1 MLKRFI
7 GYYRPYKGLFFLDIG
22 VAVLASALSI
32 LFPTLTR
39 QLLRVEIP
47 EKNLEHMLVIFAL
60 MLLIYI
66 LQAVCQYIRVTW
78 GHILGVRMET
88 DMRSE
93 LFAHLQKLSFGYFD
107 KTKTGHMMSRI
118 TNDLFQ
124 ITEMAHHAPEDLI
137 ISVATILGSYILM
150 FSYSLPL
157 ALISLIPFP
166 IMVFYGVYFGMKMKA
181 TFRKVRTTVADVS
194 SNAENSLMGIREEK
208 SFGRESYQEQK
219 FNQVNDVLRN
229 SKMEQYK
236 VMGRYHS
243 VIGFFR
249 ELYYFCTIAGGAVL
263 IFMGKVESYDLVTFI
278 LYVGVVLPPID
289 RLINFTE
296 QLQQGMA
303 SFERFTQVMDE
314 HPGIIDTKDAKD
326 LKIKKGTVQFEHV
339 SFAYENSADL
349 ILKDIDVTIPGGS
362 TVALVGESGAGK
374 STFASLLP
382 RFYEPK
388 QGRILIDG
396 QDTKYLR
403 QNSLRQHI
411 GFVQQNIFLFDDT
424 IRENLKYG
432 KVDATDEQLWAAL
445 DAANLGTFVRSL
457 PHGLDTQVGERG
469 TLLSGGQKQRISIAR
484 VFLKNPSILMFD
496 EATSSLDTESEELI
510 TEAFA
515 RLSVGRTAIVIAH
528 RLTTI
533 KNADCILV
541 LDEGTLVESG
551 THAELLEKN
560 GHYAKLYKTQD
571 FS

>member
-181 TFRKVRTTVADVS
+181 TFRKVRTTVADVN
-194 SNAENSLMGIREEK
+194 SNVENSLMGIREVK

-314 HPGIIDTKDAKD
+314 HPGITDTKDAKD

-528 RLTTI
+528 RLATI

-551 THAELLEKN
+551 THAELLEKS

>member
-1 MLKRFI
+1 MLKRFVA
-7 GYYRPYKGLFFLDIG
+7 YYRPYKGLFFLDIG
-22 VAVLASALSI
+22 VAILASALSI
-32 LFPTLTR
+32 LFPSLTR

-47 EKNLEHMLVIFAL
+47 QKNLEHMLIIFAL

-93 LFAHLQKLSFGYFD
+93 LFTHLQKLSFGYFD
-107 KTKTGHMMSRI
+107 RIKTGHMMSRI

-137 ISVATILGSYILM
+137 ISVATIVGSYILM
-150 FSYSLPL
+150 FSYSVPL
-157 ALISLIPFP
+157 ALISLIPLP
-166 IMVFYGVYFGMKMKA
+166 IMVFYGVYFGQRMKA
-181 TFRKVRTTVADVS
+181 TFRKVRTTVADVN
-194 SNAENSLMGIREEK
+194 SNVENSLMGIREVK
-208 SFGRESYQEQK
+208 SFARESYQEQK
-219 FNQVNDVLRN
+219 FNQVNDVLRD

-243 VIGFFR
+243 GIGFLR
-249 ELYYFCTIAGGAVL
+249 ELYYFCTIAGGAIL
-263 IFMGKVESYDLVTFI
+263 ILMGKVESYDLVTFI

-314 HPGIIDTKDAKD
+314 HPDITDTKDARD
-326 LKIKKGTVQFEHV
+326 LKVKEGTVHFEHV
-339 SFAYENSADL
+339 SFAYENSQQL
-349 ILKDIDVTIPGGS
+349 ILKDIDVAIPGGS

-396 QDTKYLR
+396 QDIKYLR

-445 DAANLGTFVRSL
+445 DAANLGSFIRSL
-457 PHGLDTQVGERG
+457 PLGLDTQVGERG

-484 VFLKNPSILMFD
+484 VFLKNPSILIFD

-528 RLTTI
+528 RLTTV

-551 THAELLEKN
+551 THAKLLEMN

>member
-181 TFRKVRTTVADVS
+181 TFRKVRTTVADVN
-194 SNAENSLMGIREEK
+194 SNVENSLMGIREVK

-314 HPGIIDTKDAKD
+314 HPGITDTKDAKD

-484 VFLKNPSILMFD
+484 VFLKNPSILIFD

-528 RLTTI
+528 RLATI

>member
-7 GYYRPYKGLFFLDIG
+7 AYYRPYKGLFFLDMG
-22 VAVLASALSI
+22 VAIFASILSI

-47 EKNLEHMLVIFAL
+47 DQNLKNMVIIFGL

-66 LQAVCQYIRVTW
+66 LQAICQYIRVTW
-78 GHILGVRMET
+78 GHILGVKMET

-93 LFAHLQKLSFGYFD
+93 LFGHLQKLSFGFFD

-150 FSYSLPL
+150 FSYSVPL
-157 ALISLIPFP
+157 ALVSLIPLP
-166 IMVFYGVYFGMKMKA
+166 IMVFYGVYYGIRMKA
-181 TFRKVRTTVADVS
+181 TFRRVRRTVADVN
-194 SNAENSLMGIREEK
+194 SNVENSLMGIREVK
-208 SFGRESYQEQK
+208 SYGRESYQEAK
-219 FNQVNDVLRN
+219 FNHVNDILRD

-236 VMGRYHS
+236 VMGSYHS
-243 VIGFFR
+243 ILGFFR
-249 ELYYFCTIAGGAVL
+249 ELYYFCTIAGGTLL
-263 IFMGKVESYDLVTFI
+263 IFMGKVQSYDLVTFI

-314 HPGIIDTKDAKD
+314 HPDIQDVKDAKS
-326 LKIKKGTVQFEHV
+326 LKIQDGTVRFDHV
-339 SFAYENSADL
+339 SFSYENSSEL
-349 ILKDIDVTIPGGS
+349 ILKDVDITIPGGS
-362 TVALVGESGAGK
+362 TYALVGESGAGK
-374 STFASLLP
+374 STFASLIP
-382 RFYEPK
+382 RFYEPSEGK
-388 QGRILIDG
+388 VMIDG
-396 QDTKYLR
+396 QDIRELTQHSLR
-403 QNSLRQHI
+403 QNI
-411 GFVQQNIFLFDDT
+411 GFVQQNVFLFDDT

-432 KVDATDEQLWAAL
+432 KVDATDDQLWLAL
-445 DAANLGTFVRSL
+445 DAANLGDFVRSL
-457 PHGLDTQVGERG
+457 PLGLDTQVGERG

-484 VFLKNPSILMFD
+484 VFLKNPQILIFD

-510 TEAFA
+510 NEAFH
-515 RLSVGRTAIVIAH
+515 RLSKGRTAIVIAH
-528 RLTTI
+528 RLTTV
-533 KNADCILV
+533 KHADCILV
-541 LDEGTLVESG
+541 LDEGKLVESG
-551 THAELLEKN
+551 THEQLLEAD
-560 GHYAKLYKTQD
+560 GQYAKLYKTQD

>member
-181 TFRKVRTTVADVS
+181 TFRKVRTTVADVN
-194 SNAENSLMGIREEK
+194 SNVENSLMGIREVK

-314 HPGIIDTKDAKD
+314 HPGITDTKDAKD

-396 QDTKYLR
+396 QDAKYLR

>member
-7 GYYRPYKGLFFLDIG
+7 AYYRPYKGLFFLDMG
-22 VAVLASALSI
+22 VAIFASILSI

-47 EKNLEHMLVIFAL
+47 DQNLKNMVIIFGF

-66 LQAVCQYIRVTW
+66 LQAICQYIRVTW
-78 GHILGVRMET
+78 GHILGVKMET

-93 LFAHLQKLSFGYFD
+93 LFGHLQKLSFGFFD

-150 FSYSLPL
+150 FSYSVPL
-157 ALISLIPFP
+157 ALVSLIPLP
-166 IMVFYGVYFGMKMKA
+166 IMVFYGVYYGIRMKA
-181 TFRKVRTTVADVS
+181 TFRRVRRTVADVN
-194 SNAENSLMGIREEK
+194 SNVENSLMGIREVK
-208 SFGRESYQEQK
+208 SYGRESYQEAK
-219 FNQVNDVLRN
+219 FNHVNDILRD

-236 VMGRYHS
+236 VMGSYHS
-243 VIGFFR
+243 ILGFFR
-249 ELYYFCTIAGGAVL
+249 ELYYFCTIAGGTLL
-263 IFMGKVESYDLVTFI
+263 IFMGKVQSYDLVTFI

-314 HPGIIDTKDAKD
+314 HPDIQDVKDAKS
-326 LKIKKGTVQFEHV
+326 LKIQDGTVRFNHV
-339 SFAYENSADL
+339 SFSYENSPEV
-349 ILKDIDVTIPGGS
+349 ILKDVDITVPGGS
-362 TVALVGESGAGK
+362 TYALVGESGAGK
-374 STFASLLP
+374 STFASLIP
-382 RFYEPK
+382 RFYEPSEGK
-388 QGRILIDG
+388 VMIDG
-396 QDTKYLR
+396 QDIRELTQHSLR
-403 QNSLRQHI
+403 QNI
-411 GFVQQNIFLFDDT
+411 GFVQQNVFLFDDT

-432 KVDATDEQLWAAL
+432 KVDATDDQLWLAL
-445 DAANLGTFVRSL
+445 DAANLGDFVRSL
-457 PHGLDTQVGERG
+457 PLGLDTQVGERG

-484 VFLKNPSILMFD
+484 VFLKNPQILIFD

-510 TEAFA
+510 NEAFH
-515 RLSVGRTAIVIAH
+515 RLSKGRTAIVIAH
-528 RLTTI
+528 RLTTV
-533 KNADCILV
+533 KHADCILV
-541 LDEGTLVESG
+541 LDEGKLVESG
-551 THAELLEKN
+551 THEQLLAID
-560 GHYAKLYKTQD
+560 GQYAKLYKTQD

>member
-7 GYYRPYKGLFFLDIG
+7 AYYRPYKGLFFLDMG
-22 VAVLASALSI
+22 VAIFASILSI

-47 EKNLEHMLVIFAL
+47 NQNLKNMIIIFGF

-66 LQAVCQYIRVTW
+66 LQAICQYIRVTW
-78 GHILGVRMET
+78 GHILGVKMET

-93 LFAHLQKLSFGYFD
+93 LFGHLQKLSFGFFD

-150 FSYSLPL
+150 FSYSVPL
-157 ALISLIPFP
+157 ALVSLIPLP
-166 IMVFYGVYFGMKMKA
+166 IMVFYGVYYGIRMKA
-181 TFRKVRTTVADVS
+181 TFRRVRRTVADVN
-194 SNAENSLMGIREEK
+194 SNVENSLMGIREVK
-208 SFGRESYQEQK
+208 SYGRESYQEAK
-219 FNQVNDVLRN
+219 FNHVNDILRD

-236 VMGRYHS
+236 VMGSYHS
-243 VIGFFR
+243 ILGFFR
-249 ELYYFCTIAGGAVL
+249 ELYYFCTIAGGTLL
-263 IFMGKVESYDLVTFI
+263 IFMGKVQSYDLVTFI

-314 HPGIIDTKDAKD
+314 NPDIQDVKDAKS
-326 LKIKKGTVQFEHV
+326 LKIQDGTVRFDHV
-339 SFAYENSADL
+339 SFSYENSSEV
-349 ILKDIDVTIPGGS
+349 ILKDVDITVPGGS
-362 TVALVGESGAGK
+362 TYALVGESGAGK
-374 STFASLLP
+374 STFASLIP
-382 RFYEPK
+382 RFYEPSEGK
-388 QGRILIDG
+388 VMIDG
-396 QDTKYLR
+396 QDIRELTQHSLR
-403 QNSLRQHI
+403 QNI
-411 GFVQQNIFLFDDT
+411 GFVQQNVFLFDDT

-432 KVDATDEQLWAAL
+432 KVDATDDQLWLAL
-445 DAANLGTFVRSL
+445 DAANLGDFVRSL
-457 PHGLDTQVGERG
+457 PLGLDTQVGERG

-484 VFLKNPSILMFD
+484 VFLKNPQILIFD

-510 TEAFA
+510 NEAFH
-515 RLSVGRTAIVIAH
+515 RLSKGRTAIVIAH
-528 RLTTI
+528 RLTTV
-533 KNADCILV
+533 KHADCILV
-541 LDEGTLVESG
+541 LDEGKLVESG
-551 THAELLEKN
+551 THEQLLEAD
-560 GHYAKLYKTQD
+560 GQYAKLYKTQD

>member
-7 GYYRPYKGLFFLDIG
+7 SYYRPYKGLFFLDMG
-22 VAVLASALSI
+22 VAIFASILSI

-47 EKNLEHMLVIFAL
+47 NQNLKNMIIIFAL
-60 MLLIYI
+60 MLFIYI

-78 GHILGVRMET
+78 GHILGVKMET

-93 LFAHLQKLSFGYFD
+93 LFGHLQKLSFGFFD

-150 FSYSLPL
+150 FSYSVPL
-157 ALISLIPFP
+157 ALVSLIPLP
-166 IMVFYGVYFGMKMKA
+166 IMVFYGVYYGIRMKA
-181 TFRKVRTTVADVS
+181 TFRRVRRTVADVN
-194 SNAENSLMGIREEK
+194 SNVENSLMGIREVK
-208 SFGRESYQEQK
+208 SYGRESYQEEK
-219 FNQVNDVLRN
+219 FNHVNDILRD

-236 VMGRYHS
+236 VMGSYHS
-243 VIGFFR
+243 ILGFFR
-249 ELYYFCTIAGGAVL
+249 ELYYFCTIAGGTLL
-263 IFMGKVESYDLVTFI
+263 IFMGKVQSYDLVTFI

-303 SFERFTQVMDE
+303 SFERFTQVIDE
-314 HPGIIDTKDAKD
+314 NPDIQDVKDAKS
-326 LKIKKGTVQFEHV
+326 LKVKDGTVQFDHV
-339 SFAYENSADL
+339 SFSYENSAEV
-349 ILKDIDVTIPGGS
+349 ILKDVYISVPGGS
-362 TVALVGESGAGK
+362 TFALVGESGAGK
-374 STFASLLP
+374 STFASLIP
-382 RFYEPK
+382 RFYEPSA
-388 QGRILIDG
+388 GRVMIDG
-396 QDTKYLR
+396 QDIRELTQHSLR
-403 QNSLRQHI
+403 QNI
-411 GFVQQNIFLFDDT
+411 GFVQQNVFLFDDT

-432 KVDATDEQLWAAL
+432 KVDATDEQLWLAL
-445 DAANLGTFVRSL
+445 DAANLGNFVRSL

-484 VFLKNPSILMFD
+484 VFLKNPQILIFD

-510 TEAFA
+510 NEAFH
-515 RLSVGRTAIVIAH
+515 RLSKGRTAIVIAH
-528 RLTTI
+528 RLTTV
-533 KNADCILV
+533 KHADCILV
-541 LDEGTLVESG
+541 LDEGKLVEAG
-551 THAELLEKN
+551 THEQLLAKD
-560 GHYAKLYKTQD
+560 GQYAKLYKTQD

>member
-181 TFRKVRTTVADVS
+181 TFRKVRTTVADVN
-194 SNAENSLMGIREEK
+194 SNVENSLMGIREVK

-236 VMGRYHS
+236 VMGCYHS
-243 VIGFFR
+243 VIGLFR

-314 HPGIIDTKDAKD
+314 HPGITDMKDAKD

-339 SFAYENSADL
+339 SFSYENSADL
-349 ILKDIDVTIPGGS
+349 ILKDIDVTISGGS

-396 QDTKYLR
+396 QDAKYLR

-484 VFLKNPSILMFD
+484 VFLKNPSILIFD

-560 GHYAKLYKTQD
+560 GHYAKLYKAQD

>member
-7 GYYRPYKGLFFLDIG
+7 SYYRPYKGLFFLDMG
-22 VAVLASALSI
+22 VAIFASILSI

-47 EKNLEHMLVIFAL
+47 NQNLKNMIIIFAL
-60 MLLIYI
+60 MLFIYI

-78 GHILGVRMET
+78 GHILGVKMET

-93 LFAHLQKLSFGYFD
+93 LFGHLQKLSFGFFD

-150 FSYSLPL
+150 FSYSVPL
-157 ALISLIPFP
+157 ALVSLIPLP
-166 IMVFYGVYFGMKMKA
+166 IMVFYGVYYGIRMKA
-181 TFRKVRTTVADVS
+181 TFRRVRRTVADVN
-194 SNAENSLMGIREEK
+194 SNVENSLMGIREVK
-208 SFGRESYQEQK
+208 SYGRESYQEEK
-219 FNQVNDVLRN
+219 FNHVNDILRD

-236 VMGRYHS
+236 VMGSYHS
-243 VIGFFR
+243 ILGFFR
-249 ELYYFCTIAGGAVL
+249 ELYYFCTIAGGTLL
-263 IFMGKVESYDLVTFI
+263 IFMGKVQSYDLVTFI

-303 SFERFTQVMDE
+303 SFERFTQVIDE
-314 HPGIIDTKDAKD
+314 NPDIQDVKDAKS
-326 LKIKKGTVQFEHV
+326 LKVKDGTVQFDHV
-339 SFAYENSADL
+339 SFSYENSAEV
-349 ILKDIDVTIPGGS
+349 ILKDVDISVPGGS
-362 TVALVGESGAGK
+362 TFALVGESGAGK
-374 STFASLLP
+374 STFASLIP
-382 RFYEPK
+382 RFYEPSA
-388 QGRILIDG
+388 GRVMIDG
-396 QDTKYLR
+396 QDIRELTQHSLR
-403 QNSLRQHI
+403 QNI
-411 GFVQQNIFLFDDT
+411 GFVQQNVFLFDDT

-432 KVDATDEQLWAAL
+432 KVDATDEQLWLAL
-445 DAANLGTFVRSL
+445 DAANLGNFVRSL

-484 VFLKNPSILMFD
+484 VFLKNPQILIFD

-510 TEAFA
+510 NEAFH
-515 RLSVGRTAIVIAH
+515 RLSKGRTAIVIAH
-528 RLTTI
+528 RLTTV
-533 KNADCILV
+533 KHADCILV
-541 LDEGTLVESG
+541 LDEGKLVEAG
-551 THAELLEKN
+551 THEQLLAKD
-560 GHYAKLYKTQD
+560 GQYAKLYKTQD

>member
-1 MLKRFI
+1 MLKRFAA
-7 GYYRPYKGLFFLDIG
+7 YYSPYKGLFFLDIA

-32 LFPTLTR
+32 LFPALTR

-47 EKNLEHMLVIFAL
+47 NQNLEHMLIIFAL

-66 LQAVCQYIRVTW
+66 VGAVCQYIRVTW

-124 ITEMAHHAPEDLI
+124 IAETAHHVPEDLI
-137 ISVATILGSYILM
+137 ISIATILGSYILM
-150 FSYSLPL
+150 FSYSVPL
-157 ALISLIPFP
+157 ALVSLIPLP
-166 IMVFYGVYFGMKMKA
+166 IMVFYGVYYGMKMKA
-181 TFRKVRTTVADVS
+181 TFRRVRTTVADVN
-194 SNAENSLMGIREEK
+194 SNVENSLMGIREVK
-208 SFGRESYQEQK
+208 SYGRESYQEQK
-219 FNQVNDVLRN
+219 FNQVNDVLRD
-229 SKMEQYK
+229 SKMQQYK
-236 VMGRYHS
+236 VMGSYHS
-243 VIGFFR
+243 VIGLFR
-249 ELYYFCTIAGGAVL
+249 ELYYFCTIAGGSLL

-278 LYVGVVLPPID
+278 LYVAVVLPPID
-289 RLINFTE
+289 RLINFAE

-303 SFERFTQVMDE
+303 GFERFTQVMDE
-314 HPGIIDTKDAKD
+314 HPDITDVKDAKE
-326 LKIKKGTVQFEHV
+326 LKVKEGMVQFEHV

-349 ILKDIDVTIPGGS
+349 ILKDITVTIGGGC
-362 TVALVGESGAGK
+362 TYALVGESGAGK
-374 STFASLLP
+374 STLASLLP

-396 QDTKYLR
+396 QDISHLR

-432 KVDATDEQLWAAL
+432 KVDASDEQLWAAL
-445 DAANLGTFVRSL
+445 DAANLGSFVRSL
-457 PHGLDTQVGERG
+457 PLGLDTQVGERG
-469 TLLSGGQKQRISIAR
+469 MLLSGGQKQRISIAR
-484 VFLKNPSILMFD
+484 VFLKNPSILVFD
-496 EATSSLDTESEELI
+496 EATSSLDTESEQLI

-515 RLSVGRTAIVIAH
+515 RLSIGRTAIVIAH
-528 RLTTI
+528 RLTTV

-551 THAELLEKN
+551 THAELLGKN

>member
-181 TFRKVRTTVADVS
+181 TFRKVRTTVADVN
-194 SNAENSLMGIREEK
+194 SNVENSLMGIREVK

-314 HPGIIDTKDAKD
+314 HPGITDTKDAKD

-528 RLTTI
+528 RLATI

>member
-7 GYYRPYKGLFFLDIG
+7 AYYRPYKGLFFLDMG
-22 VAVLASALSI
+22 VAIFASILSI

-47 EKNLEHMLVIFAL
+47 DQNLKNMIIIFGF

-66 LQAVCQYIRVTW
+66 LQAICQYIRVTW
-78 GHILGVRMET
+78 GHILGVKMET

-93 LFAHLQKLSFGYFD
+93 LFGHLQKLSFGFFD

-150 FSYSLPL
+150 FSYSVPL
-157 ALISLIPFP
+157 ALVSLIPLP
-166 IMVFYGVYFGMKMKA
+166 IMVFYGVYYGIRMKA
-181 TFRKVRTTVADVS
+181 TFRRVRRTVADVN
-194 SNAENSLMGIREEK
+194 SNVENSLMGIREVK
-208 SFGRESYQEQK
+208 SYGRESYQEAK
-219 FNQVNDVLRN
+219 FNHVNDILRD

-236 VMGRYHS
+236 VMGSYHS
-243 VIGFFR
+243 ILGFFR
-249 ELYYFCTIAGGAVL
+249 ELYYFCTIAGGTLL
-263 IFMGKVESYDLVTFI
+263 IFMGKVQSYDLVTFI

-314 HPGIIDTKDAKD
+314 NPDIQDVKDAKS
-326 LKIKKGTVQFEHV
+326 LKIQDGTVRFDHV
-339 SFAYENSADL
+339 SFSYENSSEV
-349 ILKDIDVTIPGGS
+349 ILKDVDITVPGGS
-362 TVALVGESGAGK
+362 TYALVGESGAGK
-374 STFASLLP
+374 STFASLIP
-382 RFYEPK
+382 RFYEPSEGK
-388 QGRILIDG
+388 VMIDG
-396 QDTKYLR
+396 QDIRELTQHSLR
-403 QNSLRQHI
+403 QNI
-411 GFVQQNIFLFDDT
+411 GFVQQNVFLFDDT

-432 KVDATDEQLWAAL
+432 KVDATDDQLWLAL
-445 DAANLGTFVRSL
+445 DAANLGDFVRSL
-457 PHGLDTQVGERG
+457 PLGLDTQVGERG

-484 VFLKNPSILMFD
+484 VFLKNPQILIFD

-510 TEAFA
+510 NEAFH
-515 RLSVGRTAIVIAH
+515 RLSKGRTAIVIAH
-528 RLTTI
+528 RLTTV
-533 KNADCILV
+533 KHADCILV
-541 LDEGTLVESG
+541 LDEGKLVESG
-551 THAELLEKN
+551 THEQLLEAD
-560 GHYAKLYKTQD
+560 GQYAKLYKTQD

>member
-7 GYYRPYKGLFFLDIG
+7 AYYRPYKGLFFLDMG
-22 VAVLASALSI
+22 VAIFASILSI

-47 EKNLEHMLVIFAL
+47 DQNLKNMIIIFGL

-66 LQAVCQYIRVTW
+66 LQAICQYIRVTW
-78 GHILGVRMET
+78 GHILGVKMET

-93 LFAHLQKLSFGYFD
+93 LFGHLQKLSFGFFD

-150 FSYSLPL
+150 FSYSVPL
-157 ALISLIPFP
+157 ALISLIPLP
-166 IMVFYGVYFGMKMKA
+166 IMVFYGVYYGIRMKA
-181 TFRKVRTTVADVS
+181 TFRRVRRTVADVN
-194 SNAENSLMGIREEK
+194 SNVENSLMGIREVK
-208 SFGRESYQEQK
+208 SYGRESYQEAK
-219 FNQVNDVLRN
+219 FNHVNDILRD
-229 SKMEQYK
+229 SKMEQYR

-243 VIGFFR
+243 ILGFFR
-249 ELYYFCTIAGGAVL
+249 ELYYFCTIAGGTLL
-263 IFMGKVESYDLVTFI
+263 IFMGKVQSYDLVTFI

-314 HPGIIDTKDAKD
+314 HPDIQDVKDAKS
-326 LKIKKGTVQFEHV
+326 LKVKDGTVQFDHV
-339 SFAYENSADL
+339 SFSYENSAEV
-349 ILKDIDVTIPGGS
+349 ILKDVDITIPGGS
-362 TVALVGESGAGK
+362 TYALVGESGAGK
-374 STFASLLP
+374 STFASLIP
-382 RFYEPK
+382 RFYEPSEGK
-388 QGRILIDG
+388 VCIDG
-396 QDTKYLR
+396 QDIRELTQHSLR
-403 QNSLRQHI
+403 QNI
-411 GFVQQNIFLFDDT
+411 GFVQQNVFLFDDT

-432 KVDATDEQLWAAL
+432 KVDATDDQLWLAL
-445 DAANLGTFVRSL
+445 DAANLGNFVRSL
-457 PHGLDTQVGERG
+457 PLGLDTQVGERG

-484 VFLKNPSILMFD
+484 VFLKNPQILIFD

-510 TEAFA
+510 NEAFH
-515 RLSVGRTAIVIAH
+515 RLSKGRTAIVIAH

-533 KNADCILV
+533 KHADCILV
-541 LDEGTLVESG
+541 LDEGKLVESG
-551 THAELLEKN
+551 THEQLLAF
-560 GHYAKLYKTQD
+560 GGQYAKLYKTQD

>member
-181 TFRKVRTTVADVS
+181 TFRKVRTTVADVN
-194 SNAENSLMGIREEK
+194 SNVENSLMGIREVK

-314 HPGIIDTKDAKD
+314 HPGITDTKDAKD

>member
-7 GYYRPYKGLFFLDIG
+7 AYYRPYKGLFFLDMG
-22 VAVLASALSI
+22 VAIFASILSI

-47 EKNLEHMLVIFAL
+47 DQNLRNMVIIFGF

-66 LQAVCQYIRVTW
+66 LQAICQYIRVTW
-78 GHILGVRMET
+78 GHILGVKMET

-93 LFAHLQKLSFGYFD
+93 LFGHLQKLSFGFFD

-150 FSYSLPL
+150 FSYSVPL
-157 ALISLIPFP
+157 ALVSLIPLP
-166 IMVFYGVYFGMKMKA
+166 IMVFYGVYYGIRMKA
-181 TFRKVRTTVADVS
+181 TFRRVRRTVADVN
-194 SNAENSLMGIREEK
+194 SNVENSLMGIREVK
-208 SFGRESYQEQK
+208 SYGRESYQEAK
-219 FNQVNDVLRN
+219 FNHVNDILRD

-236 VMGRYHS
+236 VMGSYHS
-243 VIGFFR
+243 ILGFFR
-249 ELYYFCTIAGGAVL
+249 ELYYFCTIAGGTLL
-263 IFMGKVESYDLVTFI
+263 IFMGKVQSYDLVTFI

-314 HPGIIDTKDAKD
+314 HPDIQDVKDAKS
-326 LKIKKGTVQFEHV
+326 LKIQDGTVSFDHV
-339 SFAYENSADL
+339 SFSYENSPEV
-349 ILKDIDVTIPGGS
+349 ILKDVDITVPGGS
-362 TVALVGESGAGK
+362 TYALVGESGAGK
-374 STFASLLP
+374 STFASLIP
-382 RFYEPK
+382 RFYEPSEGK
-388 QGRILIDG
+388 VMIDG
-396 QDTKYLR
+396 QDIRELTQHSLR
-403 QNSLRQHI
+403 QNI
-411 GFVQQNIFLFDDT
+411 GFVQQNVFLFDDT

-432 KVDATDEQLWAAL
+432 KVDATDDQLWLAL
-445 DAANLGTFVRSL
+445 DAANLGDFVRSL
-457 PHGLDTQVGERG
+457 PLGLDTQVGERG

-484 VFLKNPSILMFD
+484 VFLKNPQILIFD

-510 TEAFA
+510 NEAFH
-515 RLSVGRTAIVIAH
+515 RLSKGRTAIVIAH
-528 RLTTI
+528 RLTTV
-533 KNADCILV
+533 KHADCILV
-541 LDEGTLVESG
+541 LDEGKLVESG
-551 THAELLEKN
+551 THEQLLAID
-560 GHYAKLYKTQD
+560 GQYAKLYKTQD

>member
-181 TFRKVRTTVADVS
+181 TFRKVRTTVADVN
-194 SNAENSLMGIREEK
+194 SNVENSLMGIREVK

-510 TEAFA
+510 TEAFT

>member
-7 GYYRPYKGLFFLDIG
+7 AYYRPYKGLFFLDMG
-22 VAVLASALSI
+22 VAIFASILSI

-47 EKNLEHMLVIFAL
+47 DQNLKNMVIIFGF

-66 LQAVCQYIRVTW
+66 LQAICQYIRVTW
-78 GHILGVRMET
+78 GHILGVKMET

-93 LFAHLQKLSFGYFD
+93 LFGHLQKLSFGFFD

-150 FSYSLPL
+150 FSYSVPL
-157 ALISLIPFP
+157 ALVSLIPLP
-166 IMVFYGVYFGMKMKA
+166 IMVFYGVYYGIRMKA
-181 TFRKVRTTVADVS
+181 TFRRVRRTVADVN
-194 SNAENSLMGIREEK
+194 SNVENSLMGIREVK
-208 SFGRESYQEQK
+208 SYGRESYQEAK
-219 FNQVNDVLRN
+219 FNHVNDILRD

-236 VMGRYHS
+236 VMGSYHS
-243 VIGFFR
+243 ILGFFR
-249 ELYYFCTIAGGAVL
+249 ELYYFCTIAGGTLL
-263 IFMGKVESYDLVTFI
+263 IFMGKVQSYDLVTFI

-314 HPGIIDTKDAKD
+314 HPDIQDVKDAKS
-326 LKIKKGTVQFEHV
+326 LKIQDGTVRFDHV
-339 SFAYENSADL
+339 SFSYENSSEV
-349 ILKDIDVTIPGGS
+349 ILKDVDITVPGGS
-362 TVALVGESGAGK
+362 TYALVGESGAGK
-374 STFASLLP
+374 STFASLIP
-382 RFYEPK
+382 RFYEPSEGK
-388 QGRILIDG
+388 VMIDG
-396 QDTKYLR
+396 QDIRELTQHSLR
-403 QNSLRQHI
+403 QNI
-411 GFVQQNIFLFDDT
+411 GFVQQNVFLFDDT

-432 KVDATDEQLWAAL
+432 KVDATDDQLWLAL
-445 DAANLGTFVRSL
+445 DAANLGDFVRSL
-457 PHGLDTQVGERG
+457 PLGLDTQVGERG

-484 VFLKNPSILMFD
+484 VFLKNPQILIFD

-510 TEAFA
+510 NEAFH
-515 RLSVGRTAIVIAH
+515 RLSKGRTAIVIAH
-528 RLTTI
+528 RLTTV
-533 KNADCILV
+533 KHADCILV
-541 LDEGTLVESG
+541 LDEGKLVESG
-551 THAELLEKN
+551 THEQLLEAD
-560 GHYAKLYKTQD
+560 GQYAKLYKTQD